1 MMRVLIVDD
10 SEIVRRGIKDLF
22 APAGSWD
29 VCGEASDSEE
39 ALRQA
44 QTLQP
49 DVILLDI
56 SMPGTDGL
64 ETARLLRKQIPEAKI
79 LIMSQHDAS
88 LVTPVAIEA
97 GANGCV
103 DKSRLSADT
112 LSGILNQLCC

>member
-1 MMRVLIVDD
+1 MRVLIVDD

-29 VCGEASDSEE
+29 VCGEASNGEE

-44 QTLQP
+44 HTLQP
-49 DVILLDI
+49 DAILLDI

-79 LIMSQHDAS
+79 LIMSQNDMS
-88 LVTPVAIEA
+88 LLAAVATEA
-97 GANGCV
+97 GAHGCL

-112 LSGILNQLCC
+112 LPEILSQLYC

>member
-1 MMRVLIVDD
+1 MRVLIVDD
-10 SEIVRRGIKDLF
+10 SEIVRRGIKELF
-22 APAGSWD
+22 VPVGSWD
-29 VCGEASDSEE
+29 VCGEAADSEE

-44 QTLQP
+44 RTLQP

-88 LVTPVAIEA
+88 LLAAVAVEA
-97 GANGCV
+97 GAHGCL
-103 DKSRLSADT
+103 DKSRLCGDT
-112 LSGILNQLCC
+112 LPGILSQLYC

>member
-1 MMRVLIVDD
+1 MRVLIVDD
-10 SEIVRRGIKDLF
+10 SQLVRRGIKDLF
-22 APAGSWD
+22 APGGSWD
-29 VCGEASDSEE
+29 VCGEASNGEE

-49 DVILLDI
+49 DAILLDI

-64 ETARLLRKQIPEAKI
+64 ETARLLRKQMPEAKI

-88 LVTPVAIEA
+88 LLTAAAIEA
-97 GANGCV
+97 GAHGCV

-112 LSGILNQLCC
+112 LPGILSQLFC